1 VKDRAAKSLVQ
12 GLIDSGKLVPGGTIV
27 EGTAGNTGIGLT
39 LVANSLGYK
48 TVIVIPRTQTQE
60 KKDAL
65 RQAGATLIEVDAKPY
80 TDPNNYIKISGR
92 IADEIPGAV
101 WANQFDVGAHT
112 NSVWHDFCALHDLV
126 EHDFHLPAFAHT
138 SMRFCF
144 VVVGYAERGQSQS
157 TL

>member
-12 GLIDSGKLVPGGTIV
+12 GLIDSGKLAAGGTIV

-39 LVANSLGYK
+39 FVANSLGYK

-60 KKDAL
+60 KKNAL
-65 RQAGATLIEVDAKPY
+65 RQAGATLVEVDAKPY
-80 TDPNNYIKISGR
+80 ADPNNYIKISGR

-101 WANQFDVGAHT
+101 WANQFDVSG
-112 NSVWHDFCALHDLV
+112 WLV
-126 EHDFHLPAFAHT
+126 VQYIFLSPP
-138 SMRFCF
+138 RCF
-144 VVVGYAERGQSQS
+144 VRSTERGQSQG